1 MSLFMVHLSKE
12 KILKKEELKMA
23 NVKTDRKPLFGN
35 SRSHACN
42 ANRKKQ
48 GLNTQKV
55 TVNGKTMVTTARE
68 AKKIRKESK

>member
-1 MSLFMVHLSKE
+1 MVHLTKE

-35 SRSHACN
+35 SRSHALN
-42 ANRKKQ
+42 ATRKKQ

-55 TVNGKTMVTTARE
+55 TVNGKTIVTTARE